1 VGKIFK
7 GDDMQIEEM
16 TSKQIS
22 DELSNHGIKMHFNSK
37 REKLENALK
46 NLDGI
51 TTDSNISVTSKNK
64 TAEELAKEMGVTML
78 TDDDIVD
85 FKFNGVEL
93 EGLRKAE
100 ANKLIRVIVRSN
112 NPLKRDHAGDIFTVG
127 NKALNGGK
135 AVKKYIPYN
144 NEDGWHIPNILYE
157 HLMAAECQIFK
168 KVTRNNQEFMEPTNI
183 KAFNVEVLPPLT
195 EDEIEKLRVKQKST
209 GSIG

>member
-1 VGKIFK
+1 
-7 GDDMQIEEM
+7 MQIEEM

-46 NLDGI
+46 ATQEGTPIDN
-51 TTDSNISVTSKNK
+51 NISVTSKDK

-127 NKALNGGK
+127 NKLLNGGK
-135 AVKKYIPYN
+135 SVKKYIPYN
-144 NEDGWHIPNILYE
+144 NEEGWHIPNILYE

>member
-1 VGKIFK
+1 
-7 GDDMQIEEM
+7 MQIEEM

-51 TTDSNISVTSKNK
+51 TSSKDSPVSDVTLNGK

-85 FKFNGVEL
+85 YQYNGVEL

-127 NKALNGGK
+127 NKLLNGGK
-135 AVKKYIPYN
+135 SVKKYIPYN

>member
-1 VGKIFK
+1 
-7 GDDMQIEEM
+7 MQIEEM

>member
-1 VGKIFK
+1 
-7 GDDMQIEEM
+7 MNIENM
-16 TSKQIS
+16 TSKEMS
-22 DELSNHGIKMHFNSK
+22 DELSNHGIKMHFNTK
-37 REKLENALK
+37 RDKLVNALSNAK
-46 NLDGI
+46 GI
-51 TTDSNISVTSKNK
+51 TSSKDSPVSDVTLNGK
-64 TAEELAKEMGVTML
+64 TAEELAKELGVTIL

-93 EGLRKAE
+93 EGLRQVE
-100 ANKLIRVIVRSN
+100 AMKLIRVIVRSN

-127 NKALNGGK
+127 NKTLNGGK
-135 AVKKYIPYN
+135 SIKKYIPYN